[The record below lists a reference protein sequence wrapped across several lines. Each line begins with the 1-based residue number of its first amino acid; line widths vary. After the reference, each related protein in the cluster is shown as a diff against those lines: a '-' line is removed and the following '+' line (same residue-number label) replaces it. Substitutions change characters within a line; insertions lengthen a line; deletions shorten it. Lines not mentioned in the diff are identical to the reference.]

1 MLRGMLYLH
10 VTVCAFCTDCDGVS
24 IILREASAVARS
36 TVMGMPEPQ
45 DVERAT
51 DTDSSRFFFY

>member
-1 MLRGMLYLH
+1 MLYLH